1 VTVAQSGTGSTLFGT
16 TDAPAALG
24 LAAGEIGRVA
34 VLAPGATVMADMV
47 GSVARVVSVT
57 LKIRFC

>member
-1 VTVAQSGTGSTLFGT
+1 LAFDQLDRYVYNLNIM
-16 TDAPAALG
+16 LG